1 MVGLWVPTCCDGM
14 MHTSHV
20 RDLLAKDAHM
30 SGDNSFLIKY
40 FINIHLKLLGEY
52 IVQVGIVLAN
62 ELSYL

>member
-1 MVGLWVPTCCDGM
+1 M

-20 RDLLAKDAHM
+20 RDLLANDANM

-52 IVQVGIVLAN
+52 IAQVGIVLAN